1 MSDDRS
7 AVLAEFD
14 DAWRR
19 MRAGFEA
26 LAADGRD
33 EPVGDSPVTLA
44 QAVRHVADWDR
55 LAAET
60 VAAMADRGEEPED
73 VPDGIRNA
81 RWLAADL
88 YVSLDDALRQL
99 DDAHDRRRRVSAALS
114 DDGWRRTEGGWLH
127 AGTEHYRDHTKD
139 PFDYPIDRDEC
150 LTLVDQTRSRM
161 LERLQGEIGSGAADA
176 TTAIPLGAAIAH
188 IARWD
193 EGAVE
198 VIRARQRNADAPDP
212 YAPRYRE
219 WNARWL
225 EADRGAAAEP
235 ALQRLTDASHAL
247 LDALRSLDEPVWRRD
262 GPRYA
267 LGTAEHYRSH
277 TDDPLEI
284 PLPE

>member
-1 MSDDRS
+1 M
-7 AVLAEFD
+7 
-14 DAWRR
+14 
-19 MRAGFEA
+19 
-26 LAADGRD
+26 
-33 EPVGDSPVTLA
+33 TLA

-60 VAAMADRGEEPED
+60 VAALAERGEEPEQ

-99 DDAHDRRRRVSAALS
+99 DGAHDRRRRVSAALS
-114 DDGWRRTEGGWLH
+114 DEGWRRTDGGWLQ
-127 AGTEHYRDHTKD
+127 AGTDHYRDHTMD

-150 LTLVDQTRSRM
+150 LTLADQRRSQM
-161 LERLQGEIGSGAADA
+161 LERLQGEIGRRAADA
-176 TTAIPLGAAIAH
+176 ATAIPLGSAIAH

-198 VIRARQRNADAPDP
+198 VLGARRRNADAPDP

-225 EADRGAAAEP
+225 EEDRGAGPEP
-235 ALQRLTDASHAL
+235 ALQRLTAASQAL
-247 LDALRSLDEPVWRRD
+247 LDVLRSLDEPLWRRD